1 MALDRTRVEQLKARY
16 KTPKDLPFKIGKLGH
31 IVINCTDIERSL
43 KFYTEVLGFECSDIY
58 TDDMAPG
65 GMAFLRFSPDHHSIA
80 LVGSMDKSRP
90 SDNYELNHIAFEVAT
105 LDEVLRAREHLKKHG
120 VKLDFEGRR
129 RAGAQIAVEFHDP
142 DNHRLEIFWGLD
154 QLAPGQKARPS
165 EEWKWA
171 HSLEEAIQNPVKG
184 QDTRLKDKALMRQLS
199 DAEIAALRDHSIA
212 TQTKKL
218 GGGKVI
224 K

>member
-1 MALDRTRVEQLKARY
+1 MALDRKRVEQLKAQY

-31 IVINCTDIERSL
+31 IVINCADIERSL
-43 KFYTEVLGFECSDIY
+43 QFYTEVLGFECSDIY

-65 GMAFLRFSPDHHSIA
+65 GMAFLRFGPDHHSVA
-80 LVGSMDKSRP
+80 LVGSMKKESP

-105 LDEVLRAREHLKKHG
+105 LDEVLRAREHLKKHN
-120 VKLDFEGRR
+120 VPLDFEGRR

-154 QLAPGQKARPS
+154 QLAPGQKARPP

-184 QDTRLKDKALMRQLS
+184 QDTRLKDKSLIKQLS
-199 DAEIAALRDHSIA
+199 PEEIARLREHSIA

-218 GGGKVI
+218 GGGK